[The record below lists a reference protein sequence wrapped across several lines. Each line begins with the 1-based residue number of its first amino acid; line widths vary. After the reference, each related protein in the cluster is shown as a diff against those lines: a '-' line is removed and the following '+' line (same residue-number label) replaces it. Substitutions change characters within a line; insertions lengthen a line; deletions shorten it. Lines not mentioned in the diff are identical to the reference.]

1 MTADG
6 APKDVPE
13 NVPENGPEAHGGSG
27 TGSVKATLAK
37 ASAPSRRRTD
47 PALAEASPSA
57 GVAEPEAAPAS
68 GIDIAMADLRGLEEV
83 VDREA
88 LRDICHSF
96 FDLFNLNIRVFGA
109 DGTLL
114 ADAHEEAEIHGYLRT
129 VPSARAALAKDVDA
143 VQRLVPRKTEA
154 RHTEIT
160 GAVYDVVPLV
170 YQGRAVGRFVLGP
183 YLPAEMREVPAA
195 LLALGGLDRERVR
208 DLLTAMPRVR
218 EPTAK
223 RIRAHL
229 RRVVDLL
236 LFASH
241 RAHLTSEM
249 HVASV
254 RSSYRELAEKTAKL
268 QSAYDRLKELDR
280 LKSNFLATVSHELR
294 TPLTSIIGYSEMLE
308 TGIAGELNAEQRD
321 FVATIHNKGD
331 QLLQL
336 ISSLLDLS
344 KLEQGV
350 MTLRR
355 ERLDA
360 GAVLAEVAKTM
371 VPAAH
376 RKGITLE
383 TQRAEDLPF
392 VDADPIR
399 LRQVLSNLA
408 ENALKFTPEGG
419 RVRFIATTSEFEP
432 EGGDALGAV
441 LMAAPERAVALVVED
456 SGIGMPE
463 RELARIFDAFYQV
476 DSSSTR
482 EHGGTGLGLSIVKRL
497 VDAHAGHVRVESTP
511 GQGTRFTV
519 LLPEA
524 GSEVGLGGV

>member
-6 APKDVPE
+6 AHNDAQPE
-13 NVPENGPEAHGGSG
+13 EPVATADG
-27 TGSVKATLAK
+27 TVRPRAAVS
-37 ASAPSRRRTD
+37 SP
-47 PALAEASPSA
+47 PAIGES
-57 GVAEPEAAPAS
+57 S
-68 GIDIAMADLRGLEEV
+68 GIDIALADLQGLEEV

-96 FDLFNLNIRVFGA
+96 FDLFNLSVRVFGA

-114 ADAHEEAEIHGYLRT
+114 ADAHEDAELHAYLRT
-129 VPSARAALAKDVDA
+129 VPSARVALAKDVDA
-143 VQRLVPRKTEA
+143 VQRLVPRKEEA

-170 YQGRAVGRFVLGP
+170 YQGRPVGRFVVGP

-195 LLALGGLDRERVR
+195 LLALGDLDRERVR

-254 RSSYRELAEKTAKL
+254 RASYRELAEKTAKL
-268 QSAYDRLKELDR
+268 QSAYDRLRELDR

-308 TGIAGELNAEQRD
+308 TGIAGELNAEQKD
-321 FVATIHNKGD
+321 FVATIHGKGD

-336 ISSLLDLS
+336 ISSLLALS

-350 MTLRR
+350 MTLHR
-355 ERLDA
+355 ERVDPGEL
-360 GAVLAEVAKTM
+360 LAEVAKTM

-376 RKGITLE
+376 RKSIVLE
-383 TQRAEDLPF
+383 THREEGLPL
-392 VDADPIR
+392 VDADPVR
-399 LRQVLSNLA
+399 LRQVLFNLA
-408 ENALKFTPEGG
+408 ENAVKFTPEGG
-419 RVRFIATTSEFEP
+419 SVRFRAETTELEP
-432 EGGDALGAV
+432 EGGDTLGAV
-441 LMAAPERAVALVVED
+441 LMAAPERAIALSIED
-456 SGIGMPE
+456 TGIGMPPT
-463 RELARIFDAFYQV
+463 ELARIFDAFYQV

-497 VDAHAGHVRVESTP
+497 IDAHGGSVRVESEP
-511 GQGTRFTV
+511 GAGTRFTV
-519 LLPEA
+519 LLPET
-524 GSEVGLGGV
+524 GSDIGVGGT